1 MASNSA
7 AASKGAM
14 KISKVEE
21 DCIFNNQL
29 NGKQGAK
36 EIAKKPEEPIMNF
49 NEHST
54 NTTTIAPFQLR
65 PHILT
70 KGNYTRDN
78 SVFSDNVE
86 ENNGFSDNEEKQNSG
101 FIDNEEEENSS
112 FSENEGENNG
122 FSDYEEEEEDVDVSD
137 VSDEY
142 DPLDSGF
149 YLRKKDGTFRHQTH
163 EELLHEIEWRF

>member
-1 MASNSA
+1 MTSNSA

-21 DCIFNNQL
+21 ECTFNNQL
-29 NGKQGAK
+29 NGKQGTK
-36 EIAKKPEEPIMNF
+36 EIAKKPGEPIMNF
-49 NEHST
+49 NEHNT
-54 NTTTIAPFQLR
+54 NTTTIAPFQHR

-70 KGNYTRDN
+70 KGNYTHDN

-86 ENNGFSDNEEKQNSG
+86 ENNGFNDS
-101 FIDNEEEENSS
+101 EEEENSGFS
-112 FSENEGENNG
+112 DNKEENSDFSENEEENSG
-122 FSDYEEEEEDVDVSD
+122 FSDYEEEEDVDFSD

-142 DPLDSGF
+142 DPLGSGF

-163 EELLHEIEWRF
+163 EELLHETEWRF